1 MENIYDAYENL
12 KKKGAQFVPGTVS
25 DWMDNGNKEVT
36 VETNRKVLE
45 YEYAAGNNLVSD
57 TLVLQQ
63 SEIIPPCYIGKGV
76 KLTNAKIGPYVS
88 IGDNTEVH
96 DATITNSLIQK
107 NTKISHAVLDKAMIG
122 NNVVFNGNFTEVSLG
137 DFSKLV

>member
-1 MENIYDAYENL
+1 
-12 KKKGAQFVPGTVS
+12 
-25 DWMDNGNKEVT
+25 MDNGNKEVT